1 MVRKISAVIFVL
13 LLAGTVT
20 RISRAHAGGLLQR
33 MAKKLGKLI
42 QKIRRI
48 DPLTF
53 PKCQER
59 MKIIS
64 FIGDEKDI
72 EKIFEYLHLRDIK
85 GVPVP
90 QGGQALLEVK

>member
-1 MVRKISAVIFVL
+1 ML

-48 DPLTF
+48 NPLTF

-59 MKIIS
+59 MKVIRL
-64 FIGDEKDI
+64 FGDEKDT
-72 EKIFEYLHLRDIK
+72 EKIFEYLHLRDVK
-85 GVPVP
+85 GGPVP
-90 QGGQALLEVK
+90 QGG